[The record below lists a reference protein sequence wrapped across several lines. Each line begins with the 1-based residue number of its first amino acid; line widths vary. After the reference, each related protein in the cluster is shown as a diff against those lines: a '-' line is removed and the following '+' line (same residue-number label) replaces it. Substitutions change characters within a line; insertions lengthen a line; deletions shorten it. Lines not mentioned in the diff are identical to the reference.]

1 LSLLIDLFAPDRAVP
16 LKTGFRPEIFPY
28 PFKNANQAAILPA
41 MSRAQQLLES
51 LRAFTLTFRNRELR
65 SLQLA
70 GIGSTLGTWAYLVAL
85 AVYAYH
91 AGGARAVGLIAFVR
105 WGLAAGVAPW
115 LALVADRVSRRRV
128 MLAADLTR
136 VALAA
141 GMAALAALDGP
152 SLAVYALAVFVS
164 IVSTAFPPAQA
175 ALLPSLATTPEEL
188 TSANVAMSTIAS
200 VGFLVGPAIGGV
212 VLAVSGP
219 SAVFAVTA
227 GTFLW
232 SALCVLQ
239 VRNDPRP
246 KKAEGDAA
254 ALLDDLLAGF
264 RAIFSAPALR
274 IVIGLTAAQ
283 TLVTGAVEVLLVVV
297 ALRFVGAGNSG
308 VGWLN
313 SAFGVGGLLGALVVA
328 ALAGRKRLAGDFG
341 VGVLLWGLPLALMAA
356 WASLGLAF
364 ALFVVIGIGNT
375 LVDVSGI
382 TLMQRTATEDVLA
395 RVFGVLE
402 SLALVTLAVGAAVA
416 PALVAA
422 LGIRASLIAVGSALP
437 VAVLLLW
444 PKLRAIDAGA
454 RVPEEALALLRSIAM
469 FAPLPPPVL
478 ERLAASAALVTF
490 GAGDVVFSRGE
501 AGDRFYAIEAGR
513 AAVEL
518 GDGATRELGPGDFF
532 GEIALLRDVPRTAT
546 VRALAELRLC
556 ALERDDF
563 IAAVTGHAPSR
574 AAADSVLAARLPA
587 GALL

>member
-1 LSLLIDLFAPDRAVP
+1 
-16 LKTGFRPEIFPY
+16 
-28 PFKNANQAAILPA
+28 

-65 SLQLA
+65 RLQLA

-136 VALAA
+136 VVLAG

-175 ALLPSLATTPEEL
+175 ALLPSLATSPEEL

-239 VRNDPRP
+239 VRSDPRP
-246 KKAEGDAA
+246 KAEGDAA

-264 RAIFSAPALR
+264 RAIVSAPALR

-297 ALRFVGAGNSG
+297 ALRFVGAGNAG

-313 SAFGVGGLLGALVVA
+313 SAFGVGGLLGAIVVA

-356 WASLGLAF
+356 WASLGFAF

-422 LGIRASLIAVGSALP
+422 LGIRASLIVVGGALP
-437 VAVLLLW
+437 VVVLLFW

-454 RVPEEALALLRSIAM
+454 RVPAEPLALLRSIAM
-469 FAPLPPPVL
+469 FAPLPPPVP
-478 ERLAASAALVTF
+478 ERLAASAALVTV
-490 GAGDVVFSRGE
+490 GADEVVFSRGE
-501 AGDRFYAIEAGR
+501 AGDRFYAIEEGQAV
-513 AAVEL
+513 VEL
-518 GDGATRELGPGDFF
+518 GDGETRALGPGDFF

-546 VRALAELRLC
+546 VRARSELRLY

-587 GALL
+587 GAVL

>member
-1 LSLLIDLFAPDRAVP
+1 
-16 LKTGFRPEIFPY
+16 
-28 PFKNANQAAILPA
+28 

-85 AVYAYH
+85 AVYAYQ

-141 GMAALAALDGP
+141 GMAALAALGGP

-239 VRNDPRP
+239 VRSDPRP
-246 KKAEGDAA
+246 KAEGDAA

-264 RAIFSAPALR
+264 RAIVSAPALR
-274 IVIGLTAAQ
+274 IVIGLTDRAR
-283 TLVTGAVEVLLVVV
+283 E
-297 ALRFVGAGNSG
+297 
-308 VGWLN
+308 
-313 SAFGVGGLLGALVVA
+313 LLGNLGFDPTYGARPL
-328 ALAGRKRLAGDFG
+328 KR
-341 VGVLLWGLPLALMAA
+341 
-356 WASLGLAF
+356 
-364 ALFVVIGIGNT
+364 VIQKN
-375 LVDVSGI
+375 LVDV
-382 TLMQRTATEDVLA
+382 
-395 RVFGVLE
+395 
-402 SLALVTLAVGAAVA
+402 LAL
-416 PALVAA
+416 
-422 LGIRASLIAVGSALP
+422 R
-437 VAVLLLW
+437 LLEGEFAEGDTVEVDAKDGELTFA
-444 PKLRAIDAGA
+444 KAKKRAGA
-454 RVPEEALALLRSIAM
+454 KKSAPTPEK
-469 FAPLPPPVL
+469 
-478 ERLAASAALVTF
+478 T
-490 GAGDVVFSRGE
+490 
-501 AGDRFYAIEAGR
+501 
-513 AAVEL
+513 
-518 GDGATRELGPGDFF
+518 
-532 GEIALLRDVPRTAT
+532 
-546 VRALAELRLC
+546 
-556 ALERDDF
+556 
-563 IAAVTGHAPSR
+563 
-574 AAADSVLAARLPA
+574 PA
-587 GALL
+587 

>member
-1 LSLLIDLFAPDRAVP
+1 
-16 LKTGFRPEIFPY
+16 
-28 PFKNANQAAILPA
+28 

-136 VALAA
+136 VALAG

-175 ALLPSLATTPEEL
+175 ALLPSLATSPEEL

-239 VRNDPRP
+239 VRSDPRP
-246 KKAEGDAA
+246 KAEGDAA

-264 RAIFSAPALR
+264 RAIVSAPALR

-297 ALRFVGAGNSG
+297 ALRFVGAGNAG

-313 SAFGVGGLLGALVVA
+313 SAFGVGGLLGAIAVA

-356 WASLGLAF
+356 WASLGFAF

-422 LGIRASLIAVGSALP
+422 LGIRASLIVVGGALAV
-437 VAVLLLW
+437 VVLLFW

-454 RVPEEALALLRSIAM
+454 RVPAEPLALLRSIAM

-478 ERLAASAALVTF
+478 ERLAASAALVTV
-490 GAGDVVFSRGE
+490 GADEVVFSHGE
-501 AGDRFYAIEAGR
+501 AGDRFYAIEEGQAV
-513 AAVEL
+513 VEL
-518 GDGATRELGPGDFF
+518 GDGETRALGAGDFF

-546 VRALAELRLC
+546 VRARSELRLY

-587 GALL
+587 GAVL